1 MKIAVYCSSAE
12 GLAAEYYTAAEQ
24 FGRLLASHGHSLVY
38 GGYGKGVM
46 AAVAAGV
53 HAGGGAVTG
62 VVPAVFDREG
72 FAFAGCTQVIRT
84 QTMHQRK
91 AAMEAEA
98 DAFAVLPGGIGTY
111 DEFFEALDLKGLGLL
126 PKPLAVLNTGGCYDA
141 LAALLA
147 DGVRRGMIAPRN
159 AALAPMFAT
168 AGELLAYLEQQAG
181 RR

>member
-1 MKIAVYCSSAE
+1 MDNQMSNEEMVKEAVEEA
-12 GLAAEYYTAAEQ
+12 
-24 FGRLLASHGHSLVY
+24 
-38 GGYGKGVM
+38 K
-46 AAVAAGV
+46 
-53 HAGGGAVTG
+53 
-62 VVPAVFDREG
+62 
-72 FAFAGCTQVIRT
+72 
-84 QTMHQRK
+84 K